1 MALELTTEL
10 KEEFEKFFKKEFK
23 NHLYISNKNNGN
35 QWFYVQANKDLPPS
49 IHYEYLDGNIC
60 LHIETE
66 SKELNKFIKDYLE
79 DKTDKESFE
88 GENDW
93 YSYKCENTISN
104 VGELKKAFKNIN
116 CKFSK
121 YLDNKAIKSLF
132 LCKQKLYITNIDN
145 SKNKYFYDSYHD
157 LHSFDW
163 VTFLIFLF
171 SGLAILSFLLM
182 PYVFPLIHG
191 DEFQKFSKLKFIIKT
206 PSIIFTIIFISIL
219 SSLTIK
225 KIFNNKYKIKKDKIS
240 LLNKIYNEIK
250 NKKTQSFNT
259 TIKYNDNEKE
269 TVITSFDQQ
278 AKVLIAAIEAI
289 KDL

>member
-1 MALELTTEL
+1 MALEITKEI
-10 KEEFEKFFKKEFK
+10 KEDFEEFCKAEFK
-23 NHLYISNKNNGN
+23 NCLYISNKNNN
-35 QWFYVQANKDLPPS
+35 KQWLYVQVSKDLPHCIYYKFS
-49 IHYEYLDGNIC
+49 DNKVH
-60 LHIETE
+60 LHIETDDI
-66 SKELNKFIKDYLE
+66 ELNKFIKDYLE
-79 DKTDKESFE
+79 DKTGKSFSTQKKNSHSFTYEKALDKKEDIIE
-88 GENDW
+88 
-93 YSYKCENTISN
+93 
-104 VGELKKAFKNIN
+104 AFKNIN
-116 CKFSK
+116 CEFSTH
-121 YLDNKAIKSLF
+121 LNSEELKSLF

-163 VTFLIFLF
+163 VTFFIFLF

-269 TVITSFDQQ
+269 TVITSSDQQ
-278 AKVLIAAIEAI
+278 TKVLIAAIEAI